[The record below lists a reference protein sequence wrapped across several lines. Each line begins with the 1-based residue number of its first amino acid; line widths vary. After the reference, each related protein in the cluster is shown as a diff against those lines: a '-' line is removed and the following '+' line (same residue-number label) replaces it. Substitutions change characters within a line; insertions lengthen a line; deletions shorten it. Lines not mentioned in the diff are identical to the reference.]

1 MNVTVAEVPEYANGW
16 TCDTC
21 RKLHPSKRTTTT
33 TIAAVSHAGAGDAD
47 DGGGGGGEGGGV
59 RKLCLA
65 LARHLAMLDE
75 MDAIEQ
81 LPAHREQCVATH
93 TMRTQVTTH
102 AVTHMHVMHTRVCA
116 RVHTHMLMYCIFT
129 QARMLVHF
137 TCLQACI
144 LSC

>member
-21 RKLHPSKRTTTT
+21 RKLHPSKRTTTIIT
-33 TIAAVSHAGAGDAD
+33 AVSHAGAGDAD
-47 DGGGGGGEGGGV
+47 DGGGGGEGGGGGV

-93 TMRTQVTTH
+93 DTQTRHDSRCHPH
-102 AVTHMHVMHTRVCA
+102 A
-116 RVHTHMLMYCIFT
+116 
-129 QARMLVHF
+129 
-137 TCLQACI
+137 
-144 LSC
+144 

>member
-21 RKLHPSKRTTTT
+21 RKLHPSKHTTTT

-47 DGGGGGGEGGGV
+47 DGGGGGGGGGGDGRV

-93 TMRTQVTTH
+93 DTQTRHDSRCHPH
-102 AVTHMHVMHTRVCA
+102 AYYA
-116 RVHTHMLMYCIFT
+116 HTHVKVTGAKRVKTTKYPVGLFT
-129 QARMLVHF
+129 
-137 TCLQACI
+137 
-144 LSC
+144 

>member
-21 RKLHPSKRTTTT
+21 RKLHPSKHTTTT

-47 DGGGGGGEGGGV
+47 DGGGGGGGGGGDGRV

-93 TMRTQVTTH
+93 TMRTQDTIH
-102 AVTHMHVMHTRVCA
+102 AVTHMHNVMHT
-116 RVHTHMLMYCIFT
+116 HTSRLPVQKGYKPQNT
-129 QARMLVHF
+129 Q
-137 TCLQACI
+137 
-144 LSC
+144 